1 MNWDLMALPL
11 GAIVV
16 AIVLALVLVRGLG
29 DERDEE
35 AQSRAERVQRL
46 LGEKKALLARLRTLD
61 DGDEKQALLAQ
72 GRAILAEIEAL
83 DGAEAGTSSLHPK
96 MPRLRGSQKPLV
108 LFVVLVALG
117 FVALS
122 IHLVGRE
129 SNVRMDDRQTT
140 ARLAH
145 KEVQRYRERLEK
157 DPEDVQALKF
167 LTRRAIFDSDM
178 STAMNL
184 FMRAEK
190 LAPEDPELP
199 IYSSALAIMVGM
211 PDRALGRLDP
221 ILEADPTHVEALWWK
236 GVAFASMGRY
246 DEAKLALEATVVHGK
261 GSEEAGLAKGL
272 LAEIELASN
281 VEVHA
286 SGRVVLGTSAVL
298 PKGGVLY
305 VAALRAPVSGGPPLA
320 AARFARFEFPKD
332 FALTSANM
340 PMGGE
345 WPEQF
350 WMRVR
355 VDADGDPMTKS
366 ETDVST
372 EILGP
377 FSRGAEGLSI
387 QLGQ

>member
-1 MNWDLMALPL
+1 
-11 GAIVV
+11 
-16 AIVLALVLVRGLG
+16 
-29 DERDEE
+29 
-35 AQSRAERVQRL
+35 
-46 LGEKKALLARLRTLD
+46 
-61 DGDEKQALLAQ
+61 
-72 GRAILAEIEAL
+72 
-83 DGAEAGTSSLHPK
+83 
-96 MPRLRGSQKPLV
+96 
-108 LFVVLVALG
+108 
-117 FVALS
+117 
-122 IHLVGRE
+122 
-129 SNVRMDDRQTT
+129 
-140 ARLAH
+140 
-145 KEVQRYRERLEK
+145 
-157 DPEDVQALKF
+157 
-167 LTRRAIFDSDM
+167 
-178 STAMNL
+178 
-184 FMRAEK
+184 
-190 LAPEDPELP
+190 
-199 IYSSALAIMVGM
+199 M

-236 GVAFASMGRY
+236 GVAFSSMGRY
-246 DEAKLALEATVVHGK
+246 EEAKIALEATVVHGK
-261 GSEEAGLAKGL
+261 GTEEAGLAEGL

-286 SGRVVLGTSAVL
+286 SGRVVLGKGTVL
-298 PKGGVLY
+298 PEGGVLY